1 MAYDASLNGPDP
13 IDVHVGARLRARRKL
28 IGSSQEALADALG
41 LTFQQVQKYERGF
54 NRISASKLYRAAA
67 VLEVAPAYFFEGLPD
82 VKGLSD
88 EAPQDRDARIL
99 LNTPEGAL
107 LARRAARLTA
117 KQLAVLDDVMVAMIG
132 ERADG

>member
-28 IGSSQEALADALG
+28 IGMSQEAVADALG
-41 LTFQQVQKYERGF
+41 LTFQQVQKYERGL
-54 NRISASKLYRAAA
+54 NRLSASKLYRAAA
-67 VLEVAPAYFFEGLPD
+67 ALKVAPAYFFEGLPD
-82 VKGLSD
+82 VQGLSA

-99 LNTPEGAL
+99 LETPEGAQ

-117 KQLAVLDDVMVAMIG
+117 KQLAVVDDVMVALIG